1 MNTQNDQT
9 MNDSTSG
16 CVRLWDISRSP
27 KSHEESMILSNMSYD
42 IGNFILGDPTKQGE
56 RRLVVYVFH
65 FLPTGVFLALCHHH
79 LIIPTCTILYD
90 SILAFCIFNTFP
102 YSPLTSLFFV
112 YCVRAYIPAD
122 DLLPSLS
129 HILRGDCGGEVH
141 IYD

>member
-1 MNTQNDQT
+1 

-65 FLPTGVFLALCHHH
+65 FLPTGVFLALCHRH
-79 LIIPTCTILYD
+79 LIIPTSTILYD
-90 SILAFCIFNTFP
+90 STLAFCIFNPFP
-102 YSPLTSLFFV
+102 YSPLTSPFLFIV
-112 YCVRAYIPAD
+112 YARIYRLTISFH
-122 DLLPSLS
+122 LT
-129 HILRGDCGGEVH
+129 HILSGDCGGEVH